1 MKKTAQK
8 IIRHIPTGFTLI
20 EAMIAVTI
28 LTLSVAGPLFTA
40 NRAIVAAETARD
52 RLTASYLA
60 QEGIEYVREMRDD
73 AYLNA
78 YRNNEPNVSTTAW
91 ADFVS
96 GSNPWSITQCIET
109 ACTLD
114 TTRDMGYGS
123 SFSATSGN
131 SPMYL
136 LSNGVYS
143 QQNLP
148 GSVVQPYTRTIQAFT
163 LSASD
168 ERIVSMVSWSYHGVP
183 YLVTISD
190 HLTPWQ

>member
-1 MKKTAQK
+1 MKKLVQK
-8 IIRHIPTGFTLI
+8 IKRRSSTGFTLI
-20 EAMIAVTI
+20 EAMIAVSI
-28 LTLSVAGPLFTA
+28 LTLAVAGPLFTA
-40 NRAIVAAETARD
+40 NSAIVAAETARD

-60 QEGIEYVREMRDD
+60 QEGIEYMRMMRDN

-91 ADFVS
+91 ADFIG
-96 GSNPWSITQCIET
+96 GSNPWSITGCVDT
-109 ACTLD
+109 PCTLD

-123 SFSATSGN
+123 SFSATSGDQ
-131 SPMYL
+131 PLYL
-136 LSNGVYS
+136 LANGVYS

-148 GSVVQPYTRTIQAFT
+148 GSEVQPFTRTIQAFT
-163 LSASD
+163 LSGSD

-183 YLVTISD
+183 YVVTISD